1 MLGKQRGPCI
11 KECKT
16 EGFALDFTDLHHV
29 FHLSFWQFFET
40 IFHISFRYF
49 FLETFFEN
57 KVCTIAIL
65 WWAPASPLSASDSP
79 TALLPDVK
87 QRQAY
92 NTKLEE
98 REGESSE
105 QTSSSGL
112 GETVLC
118 PIGKSMNW
126 RKKAKQEAG
135 PEDFRMVAKA
145 SSRHGTTGLCPA
157 EPGAIQFCMR
167 LYKQLAFD
175 FLQLV
180 RPFLSVHRLCDLIPQ
195 TWSQTK

>member
-1 MLGKQRGPCI
+1 MIFWSFWSFVPPLPFSPSCVPLPIQCFCLCLCVCPSGFFFSVFSDTVEHYCMLQIMLGKRRGPCI
-11 KECKT
+11 KKCKT

-57 KVCTIAIL
+57 KVCTIVIL

-92 NTKLEE
+92 NTKLE
-98 REGESSE
+98 R
-105 QTSSSGL
+105 TRR
-112 GETVLC
+112 
-118 PIGKSMNW
+118 
-126 RKKAKQEAG
+126 RKQW
-135 PEDFRMVAKA
+135 
-145 SSRHGTTGLCPA
+145 TNL
-157 EPGAIQFCMR
+157 
-167 LYKQLAFD
+167 
-175 FLQLV
+175 
-180 RPFLSVHRLCDLIPQ
+180 
-195 TWSQTK
+195 